1 MELTRTNGPRDKVF
15 EWFIG
20 PLLIMK
26 EQLKTLQLD
35 ENEEICLRG
44 LFMKCKND
52 RPEEWDSTEFSSSDK
67 VRRAQLQAIIRRY
80 IYLCLNLKFLTC
92 FVVYS
97 CLYTIIL
104 SASWTL

>member
-1 MELTRTNGPRDKVF
+1 MELTRTNAPRDKVF

-26 EQLKTLQLD
+26 EQLKAFQLD
-35 ENEEICLRG
+35 EKEEICLIE

-52 RPEEWDSTEFSSSDK
+52 NPEEWDSTEFSSSDN

-80 IYLCLNLKFLTC
+80 IYLCMIFNL
-92 FVVYS
+92 FV
-97 CLYTIIL
+97 LFNLDETLL
-104 SASWTL
+104 SASLIL